1 MYKISY
7 TPFIAESEPQD
18 SNWNIPES
26 SFLNP
31 IRISDDVVSEVIKPT
46 VKTVINSESQI
57 KSATP
62 ESKLSWARKVTSK
75 SNTETNKTDTTS
87 VSTVIN
93 WNDLKQRQMMAESG
107 GNAQA
112 VSRAGAKGLYQI
124 MDGTHQDYIKATGD
138 VGDIFDAKY
147 NEKVRDWYMNWLL
160 NNKIIKDSSSSDI
173 EKARNALIA
182 YNWGINNLQQY
193 LAGNKELP
201 EETKKYIEKILPTT

>member
-7 TPFIAESEPQD
+7 TPFIAKSEPQD
-18 SNWNIPES
+18 YNWNIPES

-31 IRISDDVVSEVIKPT
+31 IRISDNVVSEVIKPT
-46 VKTVINSESQI
+46 VKTVIDSESQI

-62 ESKLSWARKVTSK
+62 ESKLSWARKVTHK
-75 SNTETNKTDTTS
+75 PKTETNKTDNTS